1 MCKTT
6 EQLINKLL
14 FNFIQHDANL
24 FPCLLH
30 VFNVAVT
37 GIHPRTLTHLK
48 RRTNTADPVVF
59 TLTPPECFMEIRSG
73 YGLTGPR
80 ITGPVHVGDPVTLAI
95 NMRSRWDGFDMV
107 VNDCVA
113 HNGANKKIQLIDHQ
127 G

>member
-1 MCKTT
+1 MFSHLYSMPKRNRTFT
-6 EQLINKLL
+6 L
-14 FNFIQHDANL
+14 NL
-24 FPCLLH
+24 NC
-30 VFNVAVT
+30 
-37 GIHPRTLTHLK
+37 
-48 RRTNTADPVVF
+48 RTNTADPVVF

-80 ITGPVHVGDPVTLAI
+80 ISGPVHVGDPVTLAI

>member
-1 MCKTT
+1 MFSYPYSMPKRNRTFT
-6 EQLINKLL
+6 LNL
-14 FNFIQHDANL
+14 NF
-24 FPCLLH
+24 
-30 VFNVAVT
+30 
-37 GIHPRTLTHLK
+37 
-48 RRTNTADPVVF
+48 RTNTADPVVF

-80 ITGPVHVGDPVTLAI
+80 ISGPVHVGDPITLAI